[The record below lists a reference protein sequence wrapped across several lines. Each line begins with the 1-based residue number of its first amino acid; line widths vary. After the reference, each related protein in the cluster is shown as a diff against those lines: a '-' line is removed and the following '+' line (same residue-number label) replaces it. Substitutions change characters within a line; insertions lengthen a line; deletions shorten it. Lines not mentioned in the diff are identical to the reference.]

1 MEYFRKYFKEIV
13 TIVVLLMGVYFLVL
27 LTMVQSK
34 FEYYNSKSFAGAG
47 HYEYLGAGGS
57 SGSAHHTVLNKRTGN
72 LEVRKALRLDLDKNR
87 YLKND

>member
-27 LTMVQSK
+27 LTMVSNQIVIKHYSA
-34 FEYYNSKSFAGAG
+34 SFSPG
-47 HYEYLGAGGS
+47 HYEYIGAGG
-57 SGSAHHTVLNKRTGN
+57 GSAHTVLNKRSGE
-72 LEVRKALRLDLDKNR
+72 LELRTAIFLDLDKNR